1 MVIIGDLF
9 KLVHLGTYPHPW
21 SDTWW
26 RQPKLKHIR
35 FPSGWYGSYWNA
47 GRMLLFV
54 VLRNLLQSN
63 IYFLPFGT
71 NILKIMLSQSKGNI
85 KYSGVCKCFLD
96 EDVGFPYQFSSTPIF
111 KPKER
116 TAKLPK
122 DTYLDFSGKLIY
134 CHGTEYQRMDDIL
147 MLSLCFRKVNL
158 GFL

>member
-1 MVIIGDLF
+1 
-9 KLVHLGTYPHPW
+9 
-21 SDTWW
+21 
-26 RQPKLKHIR
+26 
-35 FPSGWYGSYWNA
+35 
-47 GRMLLFV
+47 MLLFV

-71 NILKIMLSQSKGNI
+71 NILKILLSQSKGNK
-85 KYSGVCKCFLD
+85 KYYGVCKCFLD
-96 EDVGFPYQFSSTPIF
+96 EDVGFPYQFSSIPIF

-147 MLSLCFRKVNL
+147 MLSLCFRKVNM